1 MSKAGIENLDNDID
15 TAFSESNDYVKQH
28 GVEGI
33 DKFLEDAL
41 EKWKQVDINIAVVGN
56 SGSGKSSFINTVR
69 GWV

>member
-15 TAFSESNDYVKQH
+15 TAFSEFNDYVKKH

-33 DKFLEDAL
+33 DTFLEDAL
-41 EKWKQVDINIAVVGN
+41 EKWKQVDINIAVVGI

>member
-15 TAFSESNDYVKQH
+15 TAFSEFNDYVKKH
-28 GVEGI
+28 GVESI
-33 DKFLEDAL
+33 DTFLEDAL